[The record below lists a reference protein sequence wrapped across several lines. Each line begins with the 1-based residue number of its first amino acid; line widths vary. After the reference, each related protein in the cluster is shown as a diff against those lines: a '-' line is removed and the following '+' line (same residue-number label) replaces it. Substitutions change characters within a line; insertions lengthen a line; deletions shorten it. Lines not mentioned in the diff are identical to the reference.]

1 MALWFVISATRFPR
15 MACGMSA
22 RNVSIPGRTTAAVSA
37 SALGAGAASGSGAGS
52 GWPVAAAIANAIFNA
67 VGVRMR
73 HLPISPDA
81 VLKALKA

>member
-1 MALWFVISATRFPR
+1 MIDAPQIEIEMVESTEVPTGLGEPGTTVMAP
-15 MACGMSA
+15 
-22 RNVSIPGRTTAAVSA
+22 
-37 SALGAGAASGSGAGS
+37 
-52 GWPVAAAIANAIFNA
+52 AIANAIFNA